1 MAEHEHVLP
10 PLAARENF
18 RAAFMRRLRMDM
30 SWQDY
35 GRSLITP
42 FNILVAAVLFVGIPI
57 IIVRFTYGLEAVTHG
72 SNDYPW
78 GLLIFWGLFALV
90 PLSATG
96 FTMATAY
103 YIFGFRSYA
112 PMVRIGVLAGFLG
125 YLFAVVYLLVDM
137 GRPWRIYYPMA
148 VSFGMASVLF
158 SVAWHVAVYL
168 TVQLLEFSPAILEWL
183 RSRRVRRWATKITI
197 GMTIAGIILTTLHQA
212 GLGAM
217 YQLAPGRLHPLWYS
231 QYLPEL
237 FLASSV
243 YVSMAMMIVICVL
256 VARFMRDRCDAA
268 FLESLDR
275 LTIGLGQATAITLYV
290 YFVMKMISVAH
301 DREWALLG
309 TAYGRWFLVETV
321 GFVLLPALV
330 LTFGVKVARAGIV
343 RVGAWLAVIGVLLN
357 RLNVCIVAFNW
368 DLPNHLQAI
377 VPTWQ
382 EVVVVL
388 TLTAIHVMLFRWI
401 VNRMPVAREESGFK
415 AH

>member
-1 MAEHEHVLP
+1 MADQQRILP
-10 PLAARENF
+10 ALGAQGAF
-18 RAAFMRRLRMDM
+18 RSWFMHKLRMDM

-35 GRSLITP
+35 GRSLVTP
-42 FNILVAAVLFVGIPI
+42 FNILAAAVLVVGIPL
-57 IIVRFTYGLEAVTHG
+57 IIVRFAYGLEAVTHG
-72 SNDYPW
+72 SDDYPW
-78 GLLIFWGLFALV
+78 GLMIFWGLFALV

-96 FTMATAY
+96 FMMASAY
-103 YIFGFRSYA
+103 YIFGFRRYA
-112 PMVRIGVLAGFLG
+112 PMVRVGILAGFLG
-125 YLFAVVYLLVDM
+125 YLFAVLYLMVDM

-183 RSRRVRRWATKITI
+183 QSRRVRRWATKITI
-197 GMTIAGIILTTLHQA
+197 AMTIAGIILTTLHQA

-243 YVSMAMMIVICVL
+243 YVAMAMMIVICVL
-256 VARFMRDRCDAA
+256 VARFMPKRCDAV
-268 FLESLDR
+268 FLGSLDR
-275 LTIGLGQATAITLYV
+275 LTIGLGQATAITMYV
-290 YFVMKMISVAH
+290 YFVMKFISVAH
-301 DREWALLG
+301 DFEWALLG
-309 TAYGRWFLVETV
+309 TPYGRWFLVETV

-330 LTFGVKVARAGIV
+330 LTFGVKAAHAGVV
-343 RVGAWLAVIGVLLN
+343 RIGAWLAVIGVLLN

-368 DLPNHLQAI
+368 DLPGHLQAI
-377 VPTWQ
+377 IPTWQ
-382 EVVVVL
+382 EVVIVL

-401 VNRMPVAREESGFK
+401 VNRMPVAREEPGLRT
-415 AH
+415 H

>member
-1 MAEHEHVLP
+1 MADREQVLP
-10 PLAARENF
+10 PLEVREPF
-18 RAAFMRRLRMDM
+18 DRWFMRKLRMDM

-35 GRSLITP
+35 GRSLVTP
-42 FNILVAAVLFVGIPI
+42 FNFLMAAVLVVGIPL
-57 IIVRFTYGLEAVTHG
+57 IIVRFAYGLDSVTHG
-72 SNDYPW
+72 SDDYPW
-78 GLLIFWGLFALV
+78 GLIIFWGLFALV

-96 FTMATAY
+96 FTMASAY
-103 YIFGFRSYA
+103 YIFGFRRYG

-125 YLFAVVYLLVDM
+125 YLFAVIYLLVDM
-137 GRPWRIYYPMA
+137 GRPWRIYFPMA

-168 TVQLLEFSPAILEWL
+168 AVQLLEFSPAILEWL
-183 RSRRVRRWATKITI
+183 QSRRVRRWATKITVA
-197 GMTIAGIILTTLHQA
+197 MTIAGIILTTLHQA

-243 YVSMAMMIVICVL
+243 YVAIAMMVVICYL
-256 VARFMRDRCDAA
+256 VARFMRDRCDEA
-268 FLESLDR
+268 FLSSLDR
-275 LTIGLGQATAITLYV
+275 LTIGLGQATAIAMYV

-301 DREWALLG
+301 DREWDLLG
-309 TAYGRWFLVETV
+309 TPYGYLFLVETV
-321 GFVLLPALV
+321 GLVLLPAIV
-330 LTFGVKVARAGIV
+330 LTFGVKAAHAGVV
-343 RVGAWLAVIGVLLN
+343 RFGAALAVLGLLLN

-368 DLPNHLQAI
+368 DLPGHLQHI

-382 EVVVVL
+382 EVVIVL
-388 TLTAIHVMLFRWI
+388 ALTAIHVGVFRWI

>member
-1 MAEHEHVLP
+1 LADQEHSLP
-10 PLAARENF
+10 PLVAQQPF
-18 RAAFMRRLRMDM
+18 DHWFMRKLRMDM

-35 GRSLITP
+35 ARSLVTP
-42 FNILVAAVLFVGIPI
+42 FNLLVAAVLVVGIPLI
-57 IIVRFTYGLEAVTHG
+57 VVRFVYGLETVTHG
-72 SNDYPW
+72 SDDYPW

-96 FTMATAY
+96 FTMASAY
-103 YIFGFRSYA
+103 YIFGFRRYA

-125 YLFAVVYLLVDM
+125 YLFAVCYLLIDM

-183 RSRRVRRWATKITI
+183 QSKRVRRWATKITVA
-197 GMTIAGIILTTLHQA
+197 MTIAGIILTTLHQA

-217 YQLAPGRLHPLWYS
+217 YQLAPGRLHALWYS
-231 QYLPEL
+231 QFLPEL

-243 YVSMAMMIVICVL
+243 YVAIAMMIVICAL
-256 VARFMRDRCDAA
+256 VARFMPERCDET
-268 FLESLDR
+268 FLGSLDR
-275 LTIGLGQATAITLYV
+275 LTIGLGQAAAIAMYV

-301 DREWALLG
+301 DREWDLLG
-309 TAYGRWFLVETV
+309 TPYGYWFLVETV

-330 LTFGVKVARAGIV
+330 LTLGVKVAHAGVV
-343 RVGAWLAVIGVLLN
+343 RIGAWLAVIGLLLN

-368 DLPNHLQAI
+368 DLPGHLQAI

-382 EVVVVL
+382 EVVIAL
-388 TLTAIHVMLFRWI
+388 TLTAIHVVLFRWI